1 MTPRATNGNHVPPQA
16 STVPSTPTTPA
27 PSNSGAYPVFIYSS
41 LHLSSYIENISYLS
55 LMMLHNAKFI
65 CIKTEALKWFAG
77 ADSTSTLDKIESTS
91 RTVKGAQAVGQDR
104 GAIAHILHPFRN
116 LHAKGTSAFAR
127 QGFLSAFVTIVNVCL
142 EILFAECYAF
152 FEFLD

>member
-1 MTPRATNGNHVPPQA
+1 MFT
-16 STVPSTPTTPA
+16 
-27 PSNSGAYPVFIYSS
+27 YSS
-41 LHLSSYIENISYLS
+41 LHLSLSFINDVARCQVHLYI
-55 LMMLHNAKFI
+55 KF
-65 CIKTEALKWFAG
+65 EALKWFAG

-127 QGFLSAFVTIVNVCL
+127 QGFLSAFVTVVNVCL
-142 EILFAECYAF
+142 EILIAECYAF

>member
-1 MTPRATNGNHVPPQA
+1 M
-16 STVPSTPTTPA
+16 
-27 PSNSGAYPVFIYSS
+27 
-41 LHLSSYIENISYLS
+41 YIRT
-55 LMMLHNAKFI
+55 K
-65 CIKTEALKWFAG
+65 ALKWFAG

-142 EILFAECYAF
+142 ELLFAKCYAF